1 MLLKH
6 KSKRGGHFHV
16 SYFDTGCTAER
27 RLMQDKSASRTNVT
41 TRPSGAPVAS
51 IGSPTASAPARHL
64 DDSTMR
70 SVVPIQTPHGVLLK
84 RCAPPDENHS
94 LFASS
99 NNMEMRLREGAKMH
113 WP

>member
-1 MLLKH
+1 MHSEETLDARQ
-6 KSKRGGHFHV
+6 KRVTDKCH
-16 SYFDTGCTAER
+16 DTSFR
-27 RLMQDKSASRTNVT
+27 RARGLHR
-41 TRPSGAPVAS
+41 VADR
-51 IGSPTASAPARHL
+51 IGPARHL

-99 NNMEMRLREGAKMH
+99 NNMEVRLREGAKMH
-113 WP
+113 